1 MYQGTD
7 IWECALVNVP
17 GYWHLRMRVSK
28 CTRVLTYEK
37 AVTRAQARAGGDSLD
52 AHSII
57 AEARQTADSIL
68 RQVLNPKP

>member
-1 MYQGTD
+1 
-7 IWECALVNVP
+7 
-17 GYWHLRMRVSK
+17 MRVSK